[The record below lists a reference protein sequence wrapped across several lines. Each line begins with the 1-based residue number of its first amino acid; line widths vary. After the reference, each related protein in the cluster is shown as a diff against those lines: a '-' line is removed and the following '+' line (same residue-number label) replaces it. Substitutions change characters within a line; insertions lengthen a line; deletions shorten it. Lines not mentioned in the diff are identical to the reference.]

1 LFWLEASTFTQ
12 AAPSPQNTFAKGF
25 YTFFIAPRTVCKAQK
40 RKKENLM
47 KNLKAAALI
56 AIAAL
61 SANFAA
67 LAAPSFSNTDVQ
79 TVVSVKMWSDASL
92 TTEVSALRL
101 FDNSE
106 LTWLQYGFSS
116 LDGALK
122 IKEVVGNPSI
132 KISLDDAN
140 LTGSENQ
147 LSLDFAVAS
156 DGASFG
162 VHQMVVVLE
171 NVKTGATAAVGINVV
186 VE

>member
-1 LFWLEASTFTQ
+1 VW
-12 AAPSPQNTFAKGF
+12 
-25 YTFFIAPRTVCKAQK
+25 KAQK

-47 KNLKAAALI
+47 KNLKATALVI
-56 AIAAL
+56 VAAL

-67 LAAPSFSNTDVQ
+67 LAAPNFSNTDVQ
-79 TVVSVKMWSDASL
+79 AVVSVNMWADASL

-116 LDGALK
+116 LNGALK

-132 KISLDDAN
+132 KVTLDDAD
-140 LTGSENQ
+140 LSGSENQ
-147 LSLDFAVAS
+147 LSLDFDVTS
-156 DGASFG
+156 NGASFG
-162 VHQMVVVLE
+162 VHEMIVVLE
-171 NVKTGATAAVGINVV
+171 NTKTGATAAVGINVV